1 MPSRIGKHDP
11 ATIVGVQNCCPERHH
26 LALSPTAIRYVDIE
40 VELLWVCR
48 VRPLGR
54 VEVISPLERQDRPVL
69 DVQRHEGLA
78 RGPPR
83 IRPVHLATQ
92 QSAIELGQLKRVRAV
107 EDKALNASDHDVM
120 MAHERPTALR
130 RTQVWH
136 ELQAARK
143 PSQQWSG
150 LDPGVGR
157 QPLTAV
163 PPRLRRSGRLRC

>member
-120 MAHERPTALR
+120 MAHERPTRCDGHRCGTSFR
-130 RTQVWH
+130 RRASRH
-136 ELQAARK
+136 
-143 PSQQWSG
+143 SSG
-150 LDPGVGR
+150 PDLTPGLADSR
-157 QPLTAV
+157 
-163 PPRLRRSGRLRC
+163 